1 MSVIMVKKLGAKQI
15 IGDVKKAVKQFC
27 ANDGDKVTLYTI
39 FGVANGIKTGTSN
52 FGPWVS
58 FQGTFEA
65 TNYVD
70 GASYASN
77 QAFITEPIQSMLMV
91 ALEDS
96 DSVQFAITVDA
107 KRRDDVAQGYE
118 YITTPHLQTREN
130 DPLAHLRAH
139 VPQLAAPQAVAQ
151 LSAPEPEPTPEVVGS
166 KSKSKSK

>member
-1 MSVIMVKKLGAKQI
+1 MSVTMVKKLGAKQI
-15 IGDVKKAVKQFC
+15 IGNVKKAVADFC

-39 FGVANGIKTGTSN
+39 FGVANGIKSGVSN
-52 FGPWVS
+52 FGDWVA

-70 GASYASN
+70 GQSYASN
-77 QAFITEPIQSMLMV
+77 QAFITEPIQSMLIR
-91 ALEDS
+91 ALEGS

-118 YITTPHLQTREN
+118 YVTTPHMQTEEN

-139 VPQLAAPQAVAQ
+139 VPQIAAPVKVAQLEAPQA
-151 LSAPEPEPTPEVVGS
+151 EEKPTA
-166 KSKSKSK
+166 KKK